1 MRRFCASDD
10 MAVLAAHVH
19 VAQLVVGDRPD
30 EVDVA
35 VMLAVIHVSGRFA
48 AFLQKMIDTV
58 RHFPP
63 L

>member
-1 MRRFCASDD
+1 
-10 MAVLAAHVH
+10 
-19 VAQLVVGDRPD
+19 
-30 EVDVA
+30 
-35 VMLAVIHVSGRFA
+35 MLAVIHVSGRFA